1 MAGDQ
6 AGPSNRDA
14 ADGDQQIVKAERKQV
29 AHQADDI
36 KSMLQAMAVQQ
47 HKDGI
52 KEQYEFWETQ
62 PVAQFNED
70 PSKLPV
76 LQDRR
81 IIPYMSFC
89 LKAWPVTKEC
99 ALQQEDGAI
108 DPPKTVQ
115 DVRPEP
121 YPLPDR
127 FPLFDEH
134 SAMLCNPILFARRL
148 LIAAAVC
155 AASSGVNAISTTMR
169 WSRR

>member
-1 MAGDQ
+1 MADDQ

-14 ADGDQQIVKAERKQV
+14 GNGDQLVKAERKQV

-76 LQDRR
+76 LHVRWMLPNTSCCSATQSV
-81 IIPYMSFC
+81 IN
-89 LKAWPVTKEC
+89 AC

-127 FPLFDEH
+127 Y
-134 SAMLCNPILFARRL
+134 AMDAVHCVVLCSLCPIVQD
-148 LIAAAVC
+148 IC
-155 AASSGVNAISTTMR
+155 
-169 WSRR
+169 

>member
-1 MAGDQ
+1 MADDQ
-6 AGPSNRDA
+6 AGPSNRDV

-76 LQDRR
+76 LQ
-81 IIPYMSFC
+81 
-89 LKAWPVTKEC
+89 
-99 ALQQEDGAI
+99 
-108 DPPKTVQ
+108 
-115 DVRPEP
+115 VR
-121 YPLPDR
+121 
-127 FPLFDEH
+127 
-134 SAMLCNPILFARRL
+134 
-148 LIAAAVC
+148 
-155 AASSGVNAISTTMR
+155 
-169 WSRR
+169 